1 LQFSLRDQS
10 SSGQNNGSNNQPGDQ
25 PQRLIVSDEETVPS
39 LVVGRSYGRALGSG
53 GGVDIRV

>member
-1 LQFSLRDQS
+1 MPVEADLDTAQDELAFA
-10 SSGQNNGSNNQPGDQ
+10 PGAQ

-39 LVVGRSYGRALGSG
+39 LVVGRSYGRAFGSS